1 MNCSMTWWLSC
12 VYTQWWWMA
21 PPSHLQTTIIE
32 REERQAHTW
41 DTWWSRKFHL
51 ISKNVYLLVALH
63 VMINKVRGFIFWGLW
78 RLLSLKWVV
87 QLSTLMFSIDG
98 QQTDGAE
105 SSRSPA
111 ASTVEKNLLYII
123 SNNICLP
130 WDHLRLHHLICKC
143 FCFSQLDSC
152 NNLTVSI

>member
-1 MNCSMTWWLSC
+1 MSGLW
-12 VYTQWWWMA
+12 A
-21 PPSHLQTTIIE
+21 D
-32 REERQAHTW
+32 REEGYSQAKESSLSVELDELQHDMMTELRIYTVMVNGSSLTPA
-41 DTWWSRKFHL
+41 DNHHRERGAPSTHLRHWWSRKFHL
-51 ISKNVYLLVALH
+51 ISKNVNVLVALH

-111 ASTVEKNLLYII
+111 ASTVEKTFYI
-123 SNNICLP
+123 
-130 WDHLRLHHLICKC
+130 
-143 FCFSQLDSC
+143 
-152 NNLTVSI
+152 